1 MTKKID
7 YIIKLPWIWND
18 NYIIIKVNNYK
29 KL

>member
-1 MTKKID
+1 MKKKID